1 MKRSWKEKREGK
13 EKGQSILEV
22 ALVLPVILLI
32 LAGVL
37 DLGRLYYVTVALT
50 DAAGEGA
57 TYAAIN
63 PNDTDEIVARTQAA
77 TEGLVQINTEDVTI
91 DCPSVSPGRSVT
103 VTVGYDFTLATPLV
117 NMIVQGGVLRL
128 RGIASESI
136 LTGGM

>member
-1 MKRSWKEKREGK
+1 MKRLWKTKREGK
-13 EKGQSILEV
+13 EKGQSVLEV

-63 PNDTDEIVARTQAA
+63 PNDTDQIISRAQSAA
-77 TEGLVQINTEDVTI
+77 EGLVQIQTENVI
-91 DCPSVSPGRSVT
+91 VDCPSVSPGNPVT
-103 VTVGYDFTLATPLV
+103 VTVGYDFTLATPLL
-117 NMIVQGGVLRL
+117 NMIVRDGVLRL
-128 RGIASESI
+128 SGTASESI